1 MQLISLP
8 CLLCAVTAAPPQATE
23 LFGIT
28 EQELF
33 AGSSRRELLAALL
46 SELQTSYWCAAVG
59 CSPSP
64 ALMTP
69 LTAATA
75 VGHAVRQL
83 HGASIE
89 RAAAAAA
96 KRVVLLPQEP
106 QAQLDLALLCYFSG
120 RYDDAWLELGSY
132 LEQLQAAA
140 EQESQQ
146 QQDAGRPSSQASVG
160 PQPSPA
166 SSSSTAG
173 GASSGTGSSS
183 NSGSSSSPSATSRV
197 TELHAAIQ
205 SMLIGGAAVPEQ
217 PPGSAAP
224 TAAEAAL
231 ASADEEGSDSKARRQ
246 QEQELDNIVL
256 LFQKLQL
263 ELMVAAN
270 KQG

>member
-1 MQLISLP
+1 M
-8 CLLCAVTAAPPQATE
+8 E

-28 EQELF
+28 QAELY
-33 AGSSRRELLAALL
+33 AGSSKRELLAALL
-46 SELQTSYWCAAVG
+46 SELQTAHWCAAVG

-75 VGHAVRQL
+75 VGQAIQQL

-120 RYDDAWLELGSY
+120 RYDDAWIELGSY
-132 LEQLQAAA
+132 LEQLKAAA
-140 EQESQQ
+140 EREQQ
-146 QQDAGRPSSQASVG
+146 GEGGSSAVPAAPVGTAGTTQVGSTSSSLSSATGTMVG
-160 PQPSPA
+160 ST
-166 SSSSTAG
+166 SSSSV
-173 GASSGTGSSS
+173 SMS
-183 NSGSSSSPSATSRV
+183 SRV

-205 SMLIGGAAVPEQ
+205 SMLIGGAVVPEQ
-217 PPGSAAP
+217 PPAAASP

-231 ASADEEGSDSKARRQ
+231 ASADDEDVGSKAKRQ
-246 QEQELDNIVL
+246 QEQELNDIVL

-270 KQG
+270 REG

>member
-46 SELQTSYWCAAVG
+46 SELQTSHWCAAVG

-83 HGASIE
+83 HGARIE

-132 LEQLQAAA
+132 LEQLKAAA
-140 EQESQQ
+140 ERESQQ
-146 QQDAGRPSSQASVG
+146 QQDAGRTSSQASVG
-160 PQPSPA
+160 PQPGPA

-183 NSGSSSSPSATSRV
+183 SGSSSSPSATSRV

-217 PPGSAAP
+217 PPAAAP

-270 KQG
+270 KEG